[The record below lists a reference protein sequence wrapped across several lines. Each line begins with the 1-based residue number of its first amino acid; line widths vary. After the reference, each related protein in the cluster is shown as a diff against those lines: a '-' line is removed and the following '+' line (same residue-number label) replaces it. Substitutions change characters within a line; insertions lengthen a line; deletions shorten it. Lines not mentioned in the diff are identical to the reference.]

1 MARWQ
6 DALHTALG
14 RHGLGHVE
22 ATLHYSSWALLGQC
36 IRSSVTMA
44 PDWRRYA
51 DDVLYKLRLKGLLGY
66 DGGPMFHDDLQQLTV
81 VNAVELFNR
90 TVKAARELLLA
101 IHAQSRFQQGMYEPL
116 GGRSPRM
123 VRDGTSS
130 TLTESP
136 SSFETSMLLSVYRK
150 PSWQAGTG
158 VYVGIWLTPGEG
170 ADPHLQA
177 GAFQADHSGELVWSY
192 ASAEDADESRS
203 KALAGVDRTL
213 LRSVSVTKHTEWV
226 YADRPWGPSR
236 ANEDVEWAL
245 DALEAG
251 SKAWDA

>member
-1 MARWQ
+1 M
-6 DALHTALG
+6 
-14 RHGLGHVE
+14 
-22 ATLHYSSWALLGQC
+22 
-36 IRSSVTMA
+36 
-44 PDWRRYA
+44 
-51 DDVLYKLRLKGLLGY
+51 
-66 DGGPMFHDDLQQLTV
+66 
-81 VNAVELFNR
+81 ELFNR

-158 VYVGIWLTPGEG
+158 V
-170 ADPHLQA
+170 
-177 GAFQADHSGELVWSY
+177 
-192 ASAEDADESRS
+192 
-203 KALAGVDRTL
+203 
-213 LRSVSVTKHTEWV
+213 VTKHTEWV
-226 YADRPWGPSR
+226 YADRPWRPSR